1 MRHEVFV
8 FFGSIGVVLLF
19 GLIGL
24 VYGTLGW
31 RIGEMIIALVSE
43 LIEWWDR
50 TIGDDLVVMV
60 WWHMNYEVIIKVRQM
75 DSLKLGPS

>member
-1 MRHEVFV
+1 
-8 FFGSIGVVLLF
+8 
-19 GLIGL
+19 
-24 VYGTLGW
+24 
-31 RIGEMIIALVSE
+31 MIIALVSE